1 MQNSYILSIK
11 QIQKAKKKVCLSNGA
26 DFVLYNK
33 EVRTY
38 NLEEG
43 MEITEELYNQL
54 LEEIYIPRATKRAM
68 FLLEK
73 MDRSEAQLRDK
84 LHTAGYPT
92 EAIDAAIEYVY
103 KYHYLDDER
112 LAKSYIRFYQDT
124 RSRNRIKQDLMKKG
138 ISKDVIE
145 SSMEEEYTN
154 SQSELIRK
162 LLQKRHYNP
171 DEATYEE
178 RAKMYRFL
186 MGRGFTS
193 SDISKVM
200 KGGDMD
206 LYD

>member
-1 MQNSYILSIK
+1 
-11 QIQKAKKKVCLSNGA
+11 
-26 DFVLYNK
+26 
-33 EVRTY
+33 
-38 NLEEG
+38 
-43 MEITEELYNQL
+43 
-54 LEEIYIPRATKRAM
+54 
-68 FLLEK
+68 
-73 MDRSEAQLRDK
+73 
-84 LHTAGYPT
+84 
-92 EAIDAAIEYVY
+92 
-103 KYHYLDDER
+103 
-112 LAKSYIRFYQDT
+112 
-124 RSRNRIKQDLMKKG
+124 MKKG

-200 KGGDMD
+200 KGGDLD

>member
-1 MQNSYILSIK
+1 M
-11 QIQKAKKKVCLSNGA
+11 
-26 DFVLYNK
+26 LYNK

-43 MEITEELYNQL
+43 MEITDELYNQL

-145 SSMEEEYTN
+145 SSMEDEYTN

-200 KGGDMD
+200 KGGDLD